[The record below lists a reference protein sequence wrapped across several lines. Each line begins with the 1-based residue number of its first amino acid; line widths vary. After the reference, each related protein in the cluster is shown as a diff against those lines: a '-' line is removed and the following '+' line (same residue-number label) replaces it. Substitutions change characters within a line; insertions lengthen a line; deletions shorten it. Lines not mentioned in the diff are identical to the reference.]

1 MFNLSLFKIRMF
13 LYANVADSLGSMDR
27 GGVQLMLIILLQG
40 IWLPLHGYSYESTP
54 FWAGVYML
62 SMALGFLALG
72 PISGAFSDKYGA
84 RELATLGMIVVAI
97 DFFALTTLMTF
108 GIRFLPRFFL

>member
-1 MFNLSLFKIRMF
+1 
-13 LYANVADSLGSMDR
+13 MDR